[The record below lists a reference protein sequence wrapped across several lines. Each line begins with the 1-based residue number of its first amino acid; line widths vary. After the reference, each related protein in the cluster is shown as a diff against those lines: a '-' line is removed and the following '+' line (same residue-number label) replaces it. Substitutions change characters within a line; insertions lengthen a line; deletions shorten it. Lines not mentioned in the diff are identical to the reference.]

1 MLTEIEVVFAPGE
14 IWALNGKR
22 HKVDFW
28 GGRTILFLDKVFS
41 YICIYICQNLSDC
54 ILKMSYLDEG
64 KNDRHIAPQNQEC
77 FLKKCPEVVKPYS
90 LLRASPVHLFKS
102 NLEKQ

>member
-1 MLTEIEVVFAPGE
+1 
-14 IWALNGKR
+14 
-22 HKVDFW
+22 
-28 GGRTILFLDKVFS
+28 
-41 YICIYICQNLSDC
+41 
-54 ILKMSYLDEG
+54 MSYLDEG